1 MNNKSIA
8 KTHCNSI
15 KFSKY
20 IVAIISFLVAVSCA
34 STKPNN
40 KILWVSGYKTEAS
53 GVGKMQVLNIH
64 NGENLDNQKWENF
77 YSPIEGFNFEEG
89 YLKKIEV
96 KEEKVEN
103 VPADASSIKYVLV
116 KELEKTID
124 NRNLLNGDWILAK
137 LNDAPINKSIVL
149 PTLKI
154 NLGQKRISGSS
165 GCNSYSGYIEKLSTN
180 KLKLGNIISTEMAC
194 ISNNN
199 IEHEL
204 YGAFGKIDS
213 FVINNGNLTFYSA
226 DGKKLL
232 MFIKK
237 SEKEVNKNL
246 HDIWNAISINGN
258 PINRMSP
265 IPRLEINL
273 TEMKVYGN
281 DGCNNYSGII
291 KTATDSKL
299 IFGALASTKK
309 MCANMDIANSFNQAI
324 AKVASYKIDG
334 LKLILLDNNNN
345 EVLSFMKGD

>member
-1 MNNKSIA
+1 MNNNFI
-8 KTHCNSI
+8 TRIHCNSI
-15 KFSKY
+15 KFSAY
-20 IVAIISFLVAVSCA
+20 IVAIISALVVLSCA
-34 STKPNN
+34 STKSNN

-64 NGENLDNQKWENF
+64 KGENLDNQKWENF

-124 NRNLLNGDWILAK
+124 NRSLLNGDWILAK

-154 NLGQKRISGSS
+154 NLEQKKVSGHS
-165 GCNSYSGYIEKLSTN
+165 GCNNFSGSLENLNTN
-180 KLKLGNIISTEMAC
+180 KLIFGNIISTKMAC
-194 ISNNN
+194 ISNN
-199 IEHEL
+199 IEQEL
-204 YGAFGKIDS
+204 YNALSKTDS
-213 FVINNGNLTFYSA
+213 FQVINNNLIFFSA

-232 MFIKK
+232 MFIKN

-246 HDIWNAISINGN
+246 HDIWNAVSINGN

-309 MCANMDIANSFNQAI
+309 MCANMDIADNFNQAM

-334 LKLILLDNNNN
+334 LKLILLDNNNK
-345 EVLSFMKGD
+345 EVLSFLKGD